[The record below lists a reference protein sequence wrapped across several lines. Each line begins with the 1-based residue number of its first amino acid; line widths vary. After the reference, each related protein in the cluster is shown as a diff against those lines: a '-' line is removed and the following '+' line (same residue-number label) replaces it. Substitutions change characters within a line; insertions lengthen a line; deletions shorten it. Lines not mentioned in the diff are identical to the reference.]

1 VSASQTV
8 AEQAAP
14 ATPYGTGTTL
24 VRLYGWSMLAIMV
37 GFLLNNFI
45 TYWLDFPGI
54 SPLFGGSANGE
65 PNAMLSFI
73 QLALYGMLLL
83 LAVGYTLN
91 RNPGLRVDSATIS
104 NANKFFIRACFY
116 AVLLVGLTDMIIS
129 FLRVEGMLDAV
140 VGEELGGALGRS
152 TFRGTYVHMPLIAL
166 SIVIAYLTKELGFIW
181 LSLLVVVAEFL
192 IVIGRFVFSYEQAFM
207 ADLVRFWY
215 AALFLFASAY
225 TLLEEGHVRVDVF
238 YAALSPKKKGRVNFF
253 GTLILGI
260 PLCWTILWFGMA
272 TNRSVIN
279 SPLLV
284 FEVTQAGFGLYIK
297 YLMAVFLGIYAVS
310 MLTQFVSYLMDAYA
324 DMRGDPGGRD
334 HEQHAVQ

>member
-1 VSASQTV
+1 
-8 AEQAAP
+8 
-14 ATPYGTGTTL
+14 
-24 VRLYGWSMLAIMV
+24 
-37 GFLLNNFI
+37 
-45 TYWLDFPGI
+45 
-54 SPLFGGSANGE
+54 
-65 PNAMLSFI
+65 
-73 QLALYGMLLL
+73 
-83 LAVGYTLN
+83 
-91 RNPGLRVDSATIS
+91 
-104 NANKFFIRACFY
+104 
-116 AVLLVGLTDMIIS
+116 
-129 FLRVEGMLDAV
+129 
-140 VGEELGGALGRS
+140 
-152 TFRGTYVHMPLIAL
+152 
-166 SIVIAYLTKELGFIW
+166 
-181 LSLLVVVAEFL
+181 
-192 IVIGRFVFSYEQAFM
+192 
-207 ADLVRFWY
+207 VRFWY